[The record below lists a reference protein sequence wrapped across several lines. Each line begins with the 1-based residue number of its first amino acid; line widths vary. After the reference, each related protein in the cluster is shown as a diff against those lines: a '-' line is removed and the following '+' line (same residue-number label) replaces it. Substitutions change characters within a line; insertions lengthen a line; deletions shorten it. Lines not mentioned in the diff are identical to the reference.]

1 MAKSILQSEKRC
13 YFCKQERWLEKHH
26 VFAGTANRR
35 ISEQNGLWVW
45 LCHSCHTGTD
55 GAQYDRDKNISLK
68 RDAQAAFE
76 ETHSHDE
83 WMMLIRKNY
92 I

>member
-1 MAKSILQSEKRC
+1 MKSIIQRERAC
-13 YFCKQERWLEKHH
+13 YLCGRETGLEKHH

-55 GAQYDRDKNISLK
+55 GAQYDRDKNLSLK

-76 ETHSHDE
+76 ETHTHEE
-83 WMMLIRKNY
+83 WMMLIRKSY